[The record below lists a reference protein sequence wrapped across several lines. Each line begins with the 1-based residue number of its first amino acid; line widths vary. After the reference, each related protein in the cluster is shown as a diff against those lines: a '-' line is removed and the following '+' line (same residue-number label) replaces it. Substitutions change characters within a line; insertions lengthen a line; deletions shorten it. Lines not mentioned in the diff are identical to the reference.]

1 MEGEEGIEEEE
12 KTALNHIAMRWFI
25 YIFIIRWIKKED
37 NYSVQIFH
45 SKGKLCTMYISFLRD
60 GDTASHTKVHLEE
73 EEEEEE
79 KYDEYE
85 EEEGG
90 KRLCDNLYHFFLST
104 VILCYFHTVSKTKS
118 KLQFISL

>member
-12 KTALNHIAMRWFI
+12 KTALNHIAMRQFI
-25 YIFIIRWIKKED
+25 YIFIIRWIKKRIIIQLRFSTAKETC
-37 NYSVQIFH
+37 VLCIF
-45 SKGKLCTMYISFLRD
+45 SFLRD

-104 VILCYFHTVSKTKS
+104 VILCYFHTV
-118 KLQFISL
+118 I